1 MQMFHLDRP
10 TAEEFFEIYQGVL
23 PEFTQMTEQMTT
35 GPCIAME
42 IRQENAVRSFR
53 ELVGP
58 MDPEIAKNL
67 RPNTL
72 RARFG
77 IDRCRNAIHCTDL
90 PEDGTL
96 ESEYFFSIQQEE
108 WKFASG
114 KCLRQHLH
122 FVFQHNYISY
132 SEFSY

>member
-108 WKFASG
+108 
-114 KCLRQHLH
+114 
-122 FVFQHNYISY
+122 
-132 SEFSY
+132 

>member
-1 MQMFHLDRP
+1 
-10 TAEEFFEIYQGVL
+10 
-23 PEFTQMTEQMTT
+23 MTT

-42 IRQENAVRSFR
+42 IRQENAVKAFR
-53 ELVGP
+53 DLDGP

-77 IDRCRNAIHCTDL
+77 IDRIRNAIHCTDL

-96 ESEYFFSIQQEE
+96 ECEYFFSIQQD
-108 WKFASG
+108 
-114 KCLRQHLH
+114 
-122 FVFQHNYISY
+122 N
-132 SEFSY
+132 